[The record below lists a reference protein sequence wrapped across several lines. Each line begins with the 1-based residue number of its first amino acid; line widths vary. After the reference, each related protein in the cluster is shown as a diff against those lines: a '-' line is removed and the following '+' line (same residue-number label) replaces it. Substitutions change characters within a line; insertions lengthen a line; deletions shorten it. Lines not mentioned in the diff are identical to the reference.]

1 MEMAGA
7 ITEYT
12 IYAIGAPIILVL
24 IMTEAIISG
33 LKGLQYYNYK
43 DSLGSI
49 GLITGNVVINIVT
62 KGLIIAFYLYLYQF
76 KVFNLSSLG
85 SIWIEALLALLAI
98 DFIYYWF
105 HRTSHHVRIF
115 WAIHMNH
122 HSSEEMNFL
131 VSLRQAW
138 FNPIF
143 RVPFFFILPLIG
155 FNPLLTLVVGAVS
168 TLWAVIQHT
177 KMIGKLGPL
186 EWVFVTPSSHR
197 VHHGVNEEYMD
208 KNFGNLLIIW
218 DRIFGTYQPEEMTV
232 VFGLKRNVETS
243 NPFKITVF
251 TWREIFMDFSNSTNI
266 RDKMKSIF
274 GVPEWKPKELQI

>member
-1 MEMAGA
+1 MNDYM
-7 ITEYT
+7 
-12 IYAIGAPIILVL
+12 IYAIGAPIILFLIVL
-24 IMTEAIISG
+24 EITISA
-33 LKGLQYYNYK
+33 LKGLKYYNFK

-49 GLITGNVVINIVT
+49 GLITGNIVVNTIT

-76 KVFNLSSLG
+76 RLFDFSILG
-85 SIWIEALLALLAI
+85 SIWIEILLTVLAI

-105 HRTSHHVRIF
+105 HRTSHHVRFF

-131 VSLRQAW
+131 VALRQAW

-155 FNPLLTLVVGAVS
+155 FNPLLTLIVGAAS

-186 EWVFVTPSSHR
+186 EWIFVTPSAHR
-197 VHHGVNEEYMD
+197 VHHGVNDEYMD
-208 KNFGNLLIIW
+208 KNFGNLFIIW
-218 DRIFGTYQPEEMTV
+218 DRMFGTHQLEEESV
-232 VFGLKRNVETS
+232 IYGLKRNVKTS
-243 NPFKITVF
+243 NPFEITLF
-251 TWREIFMDFSNSTNI
+251 AWREIYKDFTISKDGK
-266 RDKMKSIF
+266 DKIKSIF
-274 GVPEWKPKELQI
+274 GSPDWEPRELKV

>member
-1 MEMAGA
+1 M
-7 ITEYT
+7 ISSVNDYT
-12 IYAIGAPIILVL
+12 IYVIGAPIILFL
-24 IMTEAIISG
+24 IILEIIISAVKG
-33 LKGLQYYNYK
+33 LKYYKYK

-49 GLITGNVVINIVT
+49 GLITGNIVVNIIT

-76 KVFNLSSLG
+76 RLFDFSILG
-85 SIWIEALLALLAI
+85 SLWIEVLLTILSI

-105 HRTSHHVRIF
+105 HRTSHHVRLF

-131 VSLRQAW
+131 VALRQAW

-155 FNPLLTLVVGAVS
+155 FNPLLTLIVGAAS

-186 EWVFVTPSSHR
+186 EWIFVTPSSHR
-197 VHHGVNEEYMD
+197 VHHGVNDKYMD
-208 KNFGNLLIIW
+208 KNFGNILIIW
-218 DRIFGTYQPEEMTV
+218 DRIFGTYQPELEEV
-232 VFGLKRNVETS
+232 IFGLKRNVKTS
-243 NPFKITVF
+243 NPFKITAF
-251 TWREIFMDFSNSTNI
+251 TWQEILMDFSRSKDTKNKI
-266 RDKMKSIF
+266 KSIF
-274 GVPEWKPKELQI
+274 GSPNWQPKELKV

>member
-1 MEMAGA
+1 MNDYM
-7 ITEYT
+7 
-12 IYAIGAPIILVL
+12 IYAIGAPIILFLIVL
-24 IMTEAIISG
+24 EITIST
-33 LKGLQYYNYK
+33 LKGLKYYNFK

-49 GLITGNVVINIVT
+49 GLITGNIVVNTIT

-76 KVFNLSSLG
+76 RLFDFSMLG
-85 SIWIEALLALLAI
+85 SIWVEILLTVLAI

-105 HRTSHHVRIF
+105 HRTSHHVRFF

-131 VSLRQAW
+131 VALRQAW

-155 FNPLLTLVVGAVS
+155 FNPLLTVIVGAAS

-186 EWVFVTPSSHR
+186 EWIFVTPSAHR
-197 VHHGVNEEYMD
+197 VHHGVNDEYMD
-208 KNFGNLLIIW
+208 KNFGNLFIIW
-218 DRIFGTYQPEEMTV
+218 DRMFGTHQLEEESV
-232 VFGLKRNVETS
+232 IYGLKRNVKTS
-243 NPFKITVF
+243 NPFKITLF
-251 TWREIFMDFSNSTNI
+251 IWREICKDFTISKDGK
-266 RDKMKSIF
+266 DKIKSIF
-274 GVPEWKPKELQI
+274 GSPDWEPRKLKI

>member
-1 MEMAGA
+1 MNDYM
-7 ITEYT
+7 
-12 IYAIGAPIILVL
+12 IYAIGAPIVL
-24 IMTEAIISG
+24 FLIVLEITISA
-33 LKGLQYYNYK
+33 LKGLKYYNFK

-49 GLITGNVVINIVT
+49 GLITGNIVINIIT

-76 KVFNLSSLG
+76 RLFDFSMLG
-85 SIWIEALLALLAI
+85 SIWVEILLTVLAI

-105 HRTSHHVRIF
+105 HRISHHVRFF

-131 VSLRQAW
+131 VALRQAW

-155 FNPLLTLVVGAVS
+155 FNPLLTLIVGAAS

-186 EWVFVTPSSHR
+186 EWIFVTPSAHR
-197 VHHGVNEEYMD
+197 VHHGVNDEYMD
-208 KNFGNLLIIW
+208 KNFGNLFIIW
-218 DRIFGTYQPEEMTV
+218 DRMFGTHQPEEESV
-232 VFGLKRNVETS
+232 IYGLKRNVKTS
-243 NPFKITVF
+243 NPFEITLF
-251 TWREIFMDFSNSTNI
+251 TWREIFMDFTKSKDGK
-266 RDKMKSIF
+266 DKIKSIF
-274 GVPEWKPKELQI
+274 GSPDWEPRELKI

>member
-1 MEMAGA
+1 M
-7 ITEYT
+7 ISSVNDYT
-12 IYAIGAPIILVL
+12 IYAIGAPIIVFL
-24 IMTEAIISG
+24 IALEIIISAVKG
-33 LKGLQYYNYK
+33 LKYYKYK

-49 GLITGNVVINIVT
+49 GLITGNIVVNIIT

-76 KVFNLSSLG
+76 RLFDFSILG
-85 SIWIEALLALLAI
+85 SLWIEVLLTILSI

-105 HRTSHHVRIF
+105 HRTSHHVRFF

-131 VSLRQAW
+131 VALRQAW

-155 FNPLLTLVVGAVS
+155 FNPLLTLIVGAAS

-186 EWVFVTPSSHR
+186 EWIFVTPSSHR
-197 VHHGVNEEYMD
+197 VHHGVNDKYMD
-208 KNFGNLLIIW
+208 KNFGNILIIW
-218 DRIFGTYQPEEMTV
+218 DRIFGTYQPELEEV
-232 VFGLKRNVETS
+232 IFGLKRNVKTS
-243 NPFKITVF
+243 NPFKITAF
-251 TWREIFMDFSNSTNI
+251 TWQEILIDFSRSKDTENKI
-266 RDKMKSIF
+266 KSIF
-274 GVPEWKPKELQI
+274 GSPNWQPKELKV